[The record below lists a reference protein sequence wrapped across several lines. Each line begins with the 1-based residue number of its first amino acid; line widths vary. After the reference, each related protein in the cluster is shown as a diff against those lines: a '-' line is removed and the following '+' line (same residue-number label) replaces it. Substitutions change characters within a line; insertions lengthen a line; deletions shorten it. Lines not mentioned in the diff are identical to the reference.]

1 MGTKIHC
8 KSYLPGYY
16 SMRDLNEDS
25 SSSSWPLCYGDKA
38 ITNGQCYNGFVPR
51 NTVDGYPGYDKDAL
65 KQKMLEHEAVFKNQ
79 VYELH
84 RLYRIQRDMM
94 EEVRRK
100 ELQKLRES
108 TEPSSSSSLRGSH
121 VPSEDARKWRMAGFP
136 LLNSGYGR
144 TSISGVEIVNSPMS
158 CTKGTDT
165 GPGKFLFQ
173 NGSVSK
179 DSEALDLRP
188 LKVRKKL
195 FDLHL
200 PADEYIDTE
209 DKEKL
214 PDCRVSEI
222 SSFAPNGNIKGA
234 MESSIK
240 LYVGDRA
247 GFETDSR
254 MAATA
259 SASCLRNSTRLADL
273 NEPVQT
279 EEAVAPS
286 SLDFLGQSSL
296 SGEAKGLN
304 QHAKTG
310 TGFGVKEETIHI
322 RNGFLINSV
331 ERKVDERGQ
340 LFHIYEAGS
349 SKSNLNYIT
358 NGRQQDKLPIPSH
371 PVEDMLNPF
380 NHSLRIYPTGCS
392 REDLRRDGNHHD
404 LVSSDRNRDRPNNG
418 HLEPLLASQAP
429 GSYPFLGSSCLP
441 SSWAQN
447 VSSWAKPSLTSA
459 AVMGRSFQT
468 SAPSQEPFGGKWQV
482 GASSRSNPGLE
493 GELTMLN
500 GFYQG
505 SASGSKEPNIHLPSA
520 GFDNLN
526 CSRNDYVASHRSTNH
541 GIGNFLKGS
550 CHEDSKPVIDI
561 NLNEVVSK
569 DEVILQD
576 LTMIDGKRKP
586 DEDHLSALPW
596 LKRKPVPADDL
607 PKSETI
613 RDLNQP
619 FNPKVMLASSDCE
632 IVMKK
637 EIIETQNVKKILGF
651 PIFETCVRRNE
662 PSPHVST
669 SASVGRGPEGN
680 NAGKESKNRLI
691 DINLECEPDEQINEE
706 ELTAENEKQMKGSS
720 TREYI
725 DLNSCISD
733 YEDPSAPSYESK
745 TASVKIALEIDLEAP
760 VILDE
765 DDNPTVKENTAGE
778 SSLQS
783 LENKKEPPQ
792 DEVLRCAAET
802 IFAISSSCPQIHIGD
817 EISPTSEASLAES
830 LLWFVNA
837 LSSCAN
843 ELESTSGNRSTAR
856 EDSPEEMDDFEAMT
870 LQLQET
876 KEEDY
881 MPAPFVP
888 DFQKVEDTGNNAL
901 PTRSRRGQSR
911 RGRQRRDFQR
921 DILPGLASLSR
932 HEVTEDLQTF
942 GGLMR
947 ATGHNWTSGLTRRNG
962 TRNGGGRGR
971 RRAVVETVS
980 TVGPTPVCTPLIQQL
995 NSIEAGLE
1003 DRSLT
1008 GWGRHQDGP
1017 DDKDALPGVPL
1028 PVQDLTLSSLRKI
1041 HALLIVNG
1049 ESDDPLLKTKLVSLY
1064 GTFGHVKNARLLFDE
1079 IRKPDIDSCKVMIRW
1094 YFMND
1099 LYDEIIGFYKFMRRR
1114 FLVLDNIVLSIV
1126 LKACSELRD
1135 FVEGRKLHG
1144 YTVQLGSPDS
1154 FISDLALLFTLTPS
1168 EEAFWHLRASI
1179 LALHF

>member
-1 MGTKIHC
+1 MFTNVVFLSDLPITVYISFSGMGTKVHC

-25 SSSSWPLCYGDKA
+25 SSSSWPLCYGDKTV
-38 ITNGQCYNGFVPR
+38 TNGQCYNGFVPR
-51 NTVDGYPGYDKDAL
+51 NTIDGYPGYDKDAL

-100 ELQKLRES
+100 ELQRHRES
-108 TEPSSSSSLRGSH
+108 MEPSSSSSLRGSH
-121 VPSEDARKWRMAGFP
+121 VPSEDARKWHMAGFP

-144 TSISGVEIVNSPMS
+144 TSLSGVEIVNSPMS

-222 SSFAPNGNIKGA
+222 SNFTPNGNIKGA
-234 MESSIK
+234 MESGMK
-240 LYVGDRA
+240 LSVGDRA
-247 GFETDSR
+247 GLETDCR
-254 MAATA
+254 MDPAASA
-259 SASCLRNSTRLADL
+259 SASCLRNSTGLADL

-279 EEAVAPS
+279 EEAIAPS

-296 SGEAKGLN
+296 SGEARGLN
-304 QHAKTG
+304 PHSKPGAS
-310 TGFGVKEETIHI
+310 
-322 RNGFLINSV
+322 L
-331 ERKVDERGQ
+331 
-340 LFHIYEAGS
+340 GS

-358 NGRQQDKLPIPSH
+358 HVRQQDKLPIPLH
-371 PVEDMLNPF
+371 PVEDMLNSVNPPP
-380 NHSLRIYPTGCS
+380 RIYPMGCS

-404 LVSSDRNRDRPNNG
+404 LDLSDRNRDRPNNG

-429 GSYPFLGSSCLP
+429 
-441 SSWAQN
+441 
-447 VSSWAKPSLTSA
+447 
-459 AVMGRSFQT
+459 VMGRSFQT
-468 SAPSQEPFGGKWQV
+468 SAPSQEPLGGKWRV
-482 GASSRSNPGLE
+482 GVSSRSNPGLE
-493 GELTMLN
+493 GELTTLN

-505 SASGSKEPNIHLPSA
+505 SASGFKEPNVHLPSA

-526 CSRNDYVASHRSTNH
+526 CSRSDYVASHRMTNH

-569 DEVILQD
+569 DDVILQD
-576 LTMIDGKRKP
+576 LNMIDGIRKP
-586 DEDHLSALPW
+586 EEDHLSALPW
-596 LKRKPVPADDL
+596 FKCKPARADDL
-607 PKSETI
+607 PKSETV

-637 EIIETQNVKKILGF
+637 EIVETQNVKKILGF

-669 SASVGRGPEGN
+669 SATGCGPEGN
-680 NAGKESKNRLI
+680 NAGKERKNRII

-706 ELTAENEKQMKGSS
+706 DPTAEHEKLTKVSS

-725 DLNSCISD
+725 DLNSCVSD
-733 YEDPSAPSYESK
+733 CEDPLAPSFESK
-745 TASVKIALEIDLEAP
+745 TPSVKIALEIDLEAP
-760 VILDE
+760 LILDE
-765 DDNPTVKENTAGE
+765 DDNPTLKENTAGE

-783 LENKKEPPQ
+783 LENKKEPFQ
-792 DEVLRCAAET
+792 DEVLRNAAET
-802 IFAISSSCPQIHIGD
+802 IVAISSSFPQIHIGD
-817 EISPTSEASLAES
+817 EISPVPEASLADS

-837 LSSCAN
+837 LTSCAN
-843 ELESTSGNRSTAR
+843 ELESTSGDGSTAR
-856 EDSPEEMDDFEAMT
+856 EGSPEEVDDFEAMT
-870 LQLQET
+870 LQLPET

-881 MPAPFVP
+881 MPTPFVP
-888 DFQKVEDTGNNAL
+888 EVQKVEDTGANTL

-947 ATGHNWTSGLTRRNG
+947 ATGHHWTSGLTRRNG
-962 TRNGGGRGR
+962 TRNGGARGR
-971 RRAVVETVS
+971 RRAVVETIS
-980 TVGPTPVCTPLIQQL
+980 TASPSPVCTPLIQQL

-1008 GWGRHQDGP
+1008 GWGKTPRRPRRQRCPAGNP
-1017 DDKDALPGVPL
+1017 PTV
-1028 PVQDLTLSSLRKI
+1028 VLT
-1041 HALLIVNG
+1041 
-1049 ESDDPLLKTKLVSLY
+1049 
-1064 GTFGHVKNARLLFDE
+1064 
-1079 IRKPDIDSCKVMIRW
+1079 
-1094 YFMND
+1094 
-1099 LYDEIIGFYKFMRRR
+1099 
-1114 FLVLDNIVLSIV
+1114 
-1126 LKACSELRD
+1126 
-1135 FVEGRKLHG
+1135 
-1144 YTVQLGSPDS
+1144 
-1154 FISDLALLFTLTPS
+1154 
-1168 EEAFWHLRASI
+1168 
-1179 LALHF
+1179 

>member
-1 MGTKIHC
+1 MLWRQGHNK
-8 KSYLPGYY
+8 
-16 SMRDLNEDS
+16 R
-25 SSSSWPLCYGDKA
+25 
-38 ITNGQCYNGFVPR
+38 QCYNGFVPR
-51 NTVDGYPGYDKDAL
+51 NTIDGYPGYDKDAL
-65 KQKMLEHEAVFKNQ
+65 KQKMLEHESVFKNQ

-100 ELQKLRES
+100 ELQRLRES

-121 VPSEDARKWRMAGFP
+121 VPSEDARKWHMAGFP

-144 TSISGVEIVNSPMS
+144 TSVSGVEIVNSPMS

-179 DSEALDLRP
+179 ESEALDLRP

-209 DKEKL
+209 EKDKL

-222 SSFAPNGNIKGA
+222 SSFAPNDNVKGA
-234 MESSIK
+234 MESSMK
-240 LYVGDRA
+240 LSVGDRA
-247 GFETDSR
+247 GLEADCR
-254 MAATA
+254 MAASA
-259 SASCLRNSTRLADL
+259 SASCLRNSTGLADL

-296 SGEAKGLN
+296 SGEARGLN
-304 QHAKTG
+304 QHAKPG
-310 TGFGVKEETIHI
+310 AGLGVKEETIHI
-322 RNGFLINSV
+322 RNGFFINSSV
-331 ERKVDERGQ
+331 ERKVNDRGH
-340 LFHIYEAGS
+340 LSHIYEAGS

-358 NGRQQDKLPIPSH
+358 HGRQQDKMPIPLH
-371 PVEDMLNPF
+371 PVEDMLNPV
-380 NHSLRIYPTGCS
+380 NHPPRIYPRGCS

-404 LVSSDRNRDRPNNG
+404 LELSDRNLDRPNNG
-418 HLEPLLASQAP
+418 HLEPLLASQSP
-429 GSYPFLGSSCLP
+429 GSYPFFGSSCLP

-447 VSSWAKPSLTSA
+447 VSSWAKQSLNSA

-468 SAPSQEPFGGKWQV
+468 SAPSQEPFGGKWRV
-482 GASSRSNPGLE
+482 GVSSRSHPGLE
-493 GELTMLN
+493 GELTTLN

-505 SASGSKEPNIHLPSA
+505 SASGSKEPNVHLPSA

-526 CSRNDYVASHRSTNH
+526 CSRSDYVASHRSTNH

-569 DEVILQD
+569 DDVILQD
-576 LTMIDGKRKP
+576 LTMIDGIRKP
-586 DEDHLSALPW
+586 EENHLSALPW
-596 LKRKPVPADDL
+596 FKRKPARADDL
-607 PKSETI
+607 RKSEAV

-619 FNPKVMLASSDCE
+619 FNPKVTLASSDCE

-651 PIFETCVRRNE
+651 PIFETCIRRNE

-669 SASVGRGPEGN
+669 SASVGCGPEGN
-680 NAGKESKNRLI
+680 NAGKERKNRII
-691 DINLECEPDEQINEE
+691 DINLECEPDEQIIEE
-706 ELTAENEKQMKGSS
+706 DLTAENEKLTKGSS
-720 TREYI
+720 TRAYI

-733 YEDPSAPSYESK
+733 CEDPSAPSFESK
-745 TASVKIALEIDLEAP
+745 TPSVKIALEIDLEAP
-760 VILDE
+760 VLLDE
-765 DDNPTVKENTAGE
+765 DDNPTLKENTAGE

-783 LENKKEPPQ
+783 LENKKEPLQ
-792 DEVLRCAAET
+792 DEVLRNAAET
-802 IFAISSSCPQIHIGD
+802 IVAISSSCPQIHVGD
-817 EISPTSEASLAES
+817 EISPMPEASLADL

-837 LSSCAN
+837 LTSCAN
-843 ELESTSGNRSTAR
+843 ELESTSGNGSTAR
-856 EDSPEEMDDFEAMT
+856 EDSPEEVDDFEAMT

-881 MPAPFVP
+881 MPTPFVP
-888 DFQKVEDTGNNAL
+888 EVQKVEDTGANTL

-942 GGLMR
+942 GG
-947 ATGHNWTSGLTRRNG
+947 
-962 TRNGGGRGR
+962 
-971 RRAVVETVS
+971 
-980 TVGPTPVCTPLIQQL
+980 
-995 NSIEAGLE
+995 
-1003 DRSLT
+1003 
-1008 GWGRHQDGP
+1008 
-1017 DDKDALPGVPL
+1017 
-1028 PVQDLTLSSLRKI
+1028 
-1041 HALLIVNG
+1041 
-1049 ESDDPLLKTKLVSLY
+1049 
-1064 GTFGHVKNARLLFDE
+1064 
-1079 IRKPDIDSCKVMIRW
+1079 
-1094 YFMND
+1094 
-1099 LYDEIIGFYKFMRRR
+1099 
-1114 FLVLDNIVLSIV
+1114 
-1126 LKACSELRD
+1126 
-1135 FVEGRKLHG
+1135 
-1144 YTVQLGSPDS
+1144 
-1154 FISDLALLFTLTPS
+1154 
-1168 EEAFWHLRASI
+1168 
-1179 LALHF
+1179 